1 MCSIF
6 TSTKIVLYKHL
17 TFKTNIGLNWR
28 KPSQLFTCKRYTSES
43 ETLIFCL
50 KKLLIY
56 SSHSS
61 ISGIICSSPYILMSS
76 TTLAGSIRMLNS
88 GATSLASSS
97 STHSSAGA
105 SSTGAA
111 VVSNSSSHSAAVG
124 AAAGVAAGVASS
136 VVTSIGSSTHSAS
149 VGASSIYSVVIGSSH
164 SSVAAGASGAA
175 VGSTISSSHSLV
187 LSPKLMIKS
196 GSPRAKSASISWLA
210 LQRPNLLR
218 HSLGRR
224 IEALGQ
230 RR

>member
-50 KKLLIY
+50 EKLLIY

-88 GATSLASSS
+88 GATSLASTSS
-97 STHSSAGA
+97 AHSSAASEAGA
-105 SSTGAA
+105 S
-111 VVSNSSSHSAAVG
+111 VVSNSSLHSAAVG
-124 AAAGVAAGVASS
+124 SGVASS
-136 VVTSIGSSTHSAS
+136 VVASIGSSTHSAS
-149 VGASSIYSVVIGSSH
+149 VGAATMISSVVIGSSH
-164 SSVAAGASGAA
+164 SSVACGAGAAA
-175 VGSTISSSHSLV
+175 VGSTISSSHS
-187 LSPKLMIKS
+187 
-196 GSPRAKSASISWLA
+196 
-210 LQRPNLLR
+210 
-218 HSLGRR
+218 
-224 IEALGQ
+224 
-230 RR
+230 

>member
-111 VVSNSSSHSAAVG
+111 VVSHSSAVG
-124 AAAGVAAGVASS
+124 AAAGVGAGVASS

-149 VGASSIYSVVIGSSH
+149 VGASSISSVVIGSSH

-196 GSPRAKSASISWLA
+196 GSPRAKSASISWA
-210 LQRPNLLR
+210 GSSTAKSSSTQSGSTN
-218 HSLGRR
+218 
-224 IEALGQ
+224 
-230 RR
+230 